1 MRDLGLPERH
11 NDLSTDQDSR
21 SGLLS
26 AIDAGPNSEDEPAQ
40 PLGFRRQTISAAD
53 LEMMNSWTSAS
64 HQSEK
69 SLVFSR
75 PRSSPR
81 LRESFIIPRGV
92 RSGFTQT
99 TRAALAMSAIRGI
112 RSVDG

>member
-40 PLGFRRQTISAAD
+40 PLGFRRQTLSAAD
-53 LEMMNSWTSAS
+53 LEMMNRWTSAS
-64 HQSEK
+64 PPSEK
-69 SLVFSR
+69 SLVCYHDLGTHLVCESR
-75 PRSSPR
+75 LLFPA
-81 LRESFIIPRGV
+81 
-92 RSGFTQT
+92 T